1 MCGQIMEKNLN
12 NWVKYIGNQSVPV
25 FNSTIQS
32 VISLTM
38 DDRSSCKQLA
48 ETILQD
54 ASLTARVIR
63 VANSPYYNRCN
74 TESDDIRRVIL
85 LIGFKRISEIC
96 LTLSILDSLTD
107 KRTRKVIYKVISK
120 SFHAA
125 IQARSIAEIYNIKK
139 PDNIYLAALLSNIG
153 EISFWSLSGKAGLL
167 ISELLN
173 NGYLSAEKA
182 QEKILGTTFRELSLG
197 LASEWHFSELLKRS
211 LSNPNSCDIEVK
223 AIQYG
228 YEIAES
234 IVNKNA
240 DFDTVSEKIAAETKK
255 SINDIREI
263 INNNIL
269 LADDTYSYYRDY

>member
-1 MCGQIMEKNLN
+1 MYGQIMDKNLN
-12 NWVKYIGNQSVPV
+12 KWVKYIGNQSVPV

-32 VISLTM
+32 VIRLTM

-48 ETILQD
+48 EIILQD
-54 ASLTARVIR
+54 ASLTSRVIR

-74 TESDDIRRVIL
+74 TESDDIRRIIL

-139 PDNIYLAALLSNIG
+139 PDKIYLAALLSNIG

-167 ISELLN
+167 ISDLLN
-173 NGYLSAEKA
+173 NGCISAEKA

-228 YEIAES
+228 YDIAES

-240 DFDTVSEKIAAETKK
+240 DFDSVSEKIAIETKK
-255 SINDIREI
+255 SVNDIREI

-269 LADDTYSYYRDY
+269 LADDTYSYYRDH

>member
-1 MCGQIMEKNLN
+1 MCRHIMDKNLN

-32 VISLTM
+32 VIRLTT
-38 DDRSSCKQLA
+38 DDKSSCKQLA
-48 ETILQD
+48 EIILQD
-54 ASLTARVIR
+54 ASLTSRVIR

-74 TESDDIRRVIL
+74 TESDDIRRIIL
-85 LIGFKRISEIC
+85 LIGFNRISEIC

-107 KRTRKVIYKVISK
+107 IRTREVIYKVISK

-139 PDNIYLAALLSNIG
+139 PDKIYLAALLSNIG
-153 EISFWSLSGKAGLL
+153 EISFWSLSGKAGRL
-167 ISELLN
+167 ISDLLN
-173 NGYLSAEKA
+173 NGYISAEKA

-240 DFDTVSEKIAAETKK
+240 DFDSVSEKIAMETKK

-269 LADDTYSYYRDY
+269 LADDTYSYYRDF

>member
-1 MCGQIMEKNLN
+1 MDKNLN

-25 FNSTIQS
+25 FNSTIQH
-32 VISLTM
+32 VIRLTM
-38 DDRSSCKQLA
+38 DDKSSCKQLA
-48 ETILQD
+48 EIILQD
-54 ASLTARVIR
+54 ASLTSRVIR

-74 TESDDIRRVIL
+74 TESDDIRRIIL
-85 LIGFKRISEIC
+85 LIGFNRISEIC

-107 KRTRKVIYKVISK
+107 IRTREVIYKVISK

-139 PDNIYLAALLSNIG
+139 PDKIYLAALLSNIG
-153 EISFWSLSGKAGLL
+153 EISFWSLSGKAGRL
-167 ISELLN
+167 ISDLLN
-173 NGYLSAEKA
+173 NGYISAEKA

-240 DFDTVSEKIAAETKK
+240 DFDSVSEKIAMETKK

-269 LADDTYSYYRDY
+269 LADDTYSYYRDF

>member
-1 MCGQIMEKNLN
+1 MDKNLN

-32 VISLTM
+32 VIRLTM
-38 DDRSSCKQLA
+38 DDKSSCKQLA
-48 ETILQD
+48 EIILQD
-54 ASLTARVIR
+54 ASLTSRVIR

-74 TESDDIRRVIL
+74 TESDDIRRIIL

-107 KRTRKVIYKVISK
+107 KRTREVIYKVISK

-139 PDNIYLAALLSNIG
+139 PDKIYLAALLSNIG
-153 EISFWSLSGKAGLL
+153 EISFWSLSGKAGRL
-167 ISELLN
+167 ISDLLN
-173 NGYLSAEKA
+173 NGYISAEKA

-240 DFDTVSEKIAAETKK
+240 DFDSVSEKIAIQTKK

>member
-1 MCGQIMEKNLN
+1 MEKNLN

-32 VISLTM
+32 VIRLTM

-48 ETILQD
+48 EIILQD

-74 TESDDIRRVIL
+74 AESGDIRRVIL

-167 ISELLN
+167 ISDLLN
-173 NGYLSAEKA
+173 NGYLNAEKA

-228 YEIAES
+228 YEIVES
-234 IVNKNA
+234 IVNKNS
-240 DFDTVSEKIAAETKK
+240 DFDTVSEKIAIETKK

>member
-1 MCGQIMEKNLN
+1 MEKNLN

>member
-1 MCGQIMEKNLN
+1 MCRHIMDKNLN

-32 VISLTM
+32 VIRLTM
-38 DDRSSCKQLA
+38 DDKSSCKQLA
-48 ETILQD
+48 EIILQD
-54 ASLTARVIR
+54 ASLTSRVIR

-74 TESDDIRRVIL
+74 TESDDIRRIIL

-107 KRTRKVIYKVISK
+107 KRTREVIYKVISK

-139 PDNIYLAALLSNIG
+139 PDKIYLAALLSNIG
-153 EISFWSLSGKAGLL
+153 EISFWSLSGKAGRL
-167 ISELLN
+167 ISDLLN
-173 NGYLSAEKA
+173 NGYISAEKA

-240 DFDTVSEKIAAETKK
+240 DFDSVSEKIAIQTKK